1 MESLVQDRPAL
12 IPAVGEASSGPAPP
26 GAENVTTLIEIVGI
40 GIFLAIIA
48 PGLTAGPSRRANICQ
63 IT

>member
-40 GIFLAIIA
+40 GIFLALLVGAAVILIRRNR
-48 PGLTAGPSRRANICQ
+48 GSWPS
-63 IT
+63 